1 LTEFT
6 RLDVSDPSTASEL
19 LALQRDAYRVEAAL
33 IDSDLIPALSETLAE
48 LQASGETFVGAFV
61 DDRLAGAVSWKLDD
75 DILDLH
81 RLVVAPAHFR
91 RGLGSALLREAL
103 AENPAAR
110 RAIVQTGAANEPA
123 KALYLG
129 AGFTLVDELEPVAGV
144 RVARFAKDL

>member
-6 RLDVSDPSTASEL
+6 RLDLSDPSAASEL

-33 IDSDLIPALSETLAE
+33 IDSDLI
-48 LQASGETFVGAFV
+48 LQASGETVVGAFV
-61 DDRLAGAVSWKLDD
+61 DDRLAGAVSWKLDG

-81 RLVVAPAHFR
+81 RLVVAPVHFR
-91 RGLGSALLREAL
+91 RGLGSALLRKAF